1 MKYIPNSFQVSNAFV
16 DEAMRHLGGNAVK
29 CYNIIVRKT
38 TGWGKEMDYISISQF
53 MEFSGIKKAETVTQ
67 ALKELEQFGLI
78 ERLERAGYVTGYRLT
93 QSQPTP
99 KNGGTATPENGGE
112 TPPEKRVHPKTDTTP
127 KKRGYPPPKNGG
139 TTTPENGGTTK
150 PTTKPTK
157 QNININAPAVA
168 DAPKSAGVESQ
179 KMKRN
184 KTTQPKAEKASEL
197 DLLLANGVNQATAQ
211 DYLQTRKSKRAGTL
225 TQTALNGII
234 REAKKAG
241 LSLEQALTVCCER
254 SWIGFNAQWLHN
266 TMFGNPVAQPF
277 NKINQTPV
285 HTQGGV
291 FLASEIFK

>member
-1 MKYIPNSFQVSNAFV
+1 MQTESRRMMKYIPNSFQVSNAFV
-16 DEAMRHLGGNAVK
+16 DEVMRHLGGNAVK

-93 QSQPTP
+93 QSQPT
-99 KNGGTATPENGGE
+99 
-112 TPPEKRVHPKTDTTP
+112 
-127 KKRGYPPPKNGG
+127 PKNGG